1 MSCSAVWLTTMQP
14 WLEQWDDAD
23 ENVVEPTGP
32 HTDSS
37 FRAYLTWYL
46 PRTRARLVFPDTN
59 PQPHQASLP
68 DGYTKHHVEALAG
81 VVSLFIVFANGLK
94 FIILISMQV
103 NFPLL
108 K

>member
-1 MSCSAVWLTTMQP
+1 MLTTIEL

-32 HTDSS
+32 HTDNS
-37 FRAYLTWYL
+37 FRAYLTCYL
-46 PRTRARLVFPDTN
+46 PRTRAHLVFPDTN
-59 PQPHQASLP
+59 PQPHQASLR

-81 VVSLFIVFANGLK
+81 AVSLFIVFANGFK
-94 FIILISMQV
+94 FLILFSMQV

>member
-1 MSCSAVWLTTMQP
+1 MPCSAVWLTTMQP

-59 PQPHQASLP
+59 PQPHQASLR
-68 DGYTKHHVEALAG
+68 DGYAQHHVEALAG
-81 VVSLFIVFANGLK
+81 AVSLFIVFANGFK
-94 FIILISMQV
+94 FIILFSMQV